1 MSKYTTE
8 LRYICETE
16 AGLSENVG
24 YSKIKDVIA
33 KAIPKIF
40 EFDFPIFDEN
50 YRNVFDFFKIEYG
63 IEKYYAFR
71 IQKKVYCLVL
81 N

>member
-16 AGLSENVG
+16 AGLSESVG
-24 YSKIKDVIA
+24 QTKIKDVIA

-40 EFDFPIFDEN
+40 DFDFPIFDE
-50 YRNVFDFFKIEYG
+50 RF
-63 IEKYYAFR
+63 
-71 IQKKVYCLVL
+71 
-81 N
+81 

>member
-16 AGLSENVG
+16 TGLSESVG
-24 YSKIKDVIA
+24 HTKIKDGIA

-40 EFDFPIFDEN
+40 DFDFPIFDES
-50 YRNVFDFFKIEYG
+50 YRNVLETKIL
-63 IEKYYAFR
+63 KLYYTR
-71 IQKKVYCLVL
+71 EIGLET
-81 N
+81 